1 MNHLDISIIIQKEL
15 ELCNEKI
22 KNYDKKYNPEKKE
35 KIELLFN
42 YLIERLEEL
51 EKLEELEQ
59 LEVDEFGLEE
69 SVNPESHDLNKK
81 LLLDD
86 IETLSNYINN
96 ISD

>member
-22 KNYDKKYNPEKKE
+22 KKYDKKYNPEKNE

-42 YLIERLEEL
+42 YLMER
-51 EKLEELEQ
+51 LEELEQ
-59 LEVDEFGLEE
+59 LEQNE
-69 SVNPESHDLNKK
+69 SVEHGNPETEDLNKK

-96 ISD
+96 LFD